1 MHVPR
6 SAVAGS
12 RRPMFVAKRRRR
24 LRPVLLALGLVGAV
38 ALYGAAGD
46 RGTAPAGGPDAA
58 DAAPQS
64 PVAEAPDV
72 DPRGSEAP
80 TPPLATFDG
89 LTLHLPTERPII
101 VGFHEAS
108 TPAALEM
115 GPSGRL
121 QENENTTKFE
131 PPDEV
136 EDGSDYLVMASR
148 GRPRAATSAV
158 DVVMHT
164 GDPVLS
170 PVSGTVTDV
179 RTYHLYGAHEDYRIE
194 LAPHDAPDL
203 RIVLIHLDD
212 LEIAEGDEV
221 QAGESVLAGTARPFP
236 FSSQID
242 RYTEPKRW
250 PHVHLEV
257 KVADD
262 EDDADEDADERRSAT
277 G

>member
-24 LRPVLLALGLVGAV
+24 LWPLLLALGLIAAGAV
-38 ALYGAAGD
+38 SVTAGERATSSLVGSD
-46 RGTAPAGGPDAA
+46 SA
-58 DAAPQS
+58 DAAPQ
-64 PVAEAPDV
+64 PQLAEAPEV
-72 DPRGSEAP
+72 DPPEPDVP
-80 TPPLATFDG
+80 TPPLATFGG
-89 LTLHLPTERPII
+89 LALHLPTERPII

-108 TPAALEM
+108 TPEALEM
-115 GPSGRL
+115 GPTGRL
-121 QENENTTKFE
+121 EENENTTKFE
-131 PPDEV
+131 PPEEV
-136 EDGSDYLVMASR
+136 EEGTDYLVMASR

-158 DVVMHT
+158 DVVMHVN
-164 GDPVLS
+164 DPVLS

-194 LAPHDAPDL
+194 IAPDDAPEL
-203 RIVLIHLDD
+203 RLVLIHLDE
-212 LEIAEGDEV
+212 LEVAEGDEV
-221 QAGESVLAGTARPFP
+221 RAGETVLAGTARPFP

-250 PHVHLEV
+250 PHVHIEV

-262 EDDADEDADERRSAT
+262 ADGGDGERRSAT

>member
-24 LRPVLLALGLVGAV
+24 LRPVLLALLLLGAV
-38 ALYGAAGD
+38 AFYGASGD
-46 RGTAPAGGPDAA
+46 RGTEPLGGNEAA
-58 DAAPQS
+58 DAAPQ
-64 PVAEAPDV
+64 PQFAEAPDV
-72 DPRGSEAP
+72 DADDRDAS
-80 TPPLATFDG
+80 TPPLATYGG
-89 LTLHLPTERPII
+89 LALHLPTERPII

-108 TPAALEM
+108 TPEALEM
-115 GPSGRL
+115 GPTGRL
-121 QENENTTKFE
+121 TENQNTTKFE
-131 PPDEV
+131 PPAEVDEGA
-136 EDGSDYLVMASR
+136 EYLVMASR

-164 GDPVLS
+164 HDPVRS

-179 RTYHLYGAHEDYRIE
+179 RAYYLYGAHEDYRIE

-212 LEIAEGDEV
+212 LEVAEGDEV
-221 QAGESVLAGTARPFP
+221 RAGETALAGTARPFP

-250 PHVHLEV
+250 PHVHIEV

-262 EDDADEDADERRSAT
+262 DEDGEDDDRRSAT

>member
-24 LRPVLLALGLVGAV
+24 LRPVLVALGLIGAV
-38 ALYGAAGD
+38 ALYGASGD
-46 RGTAPAGGPDAA
+46 RSTTPFGGTDSAGAA
-58 DAAPQS
+58 AQPQL
-64 PVAEAPDV
+64 AEAPDV
-72 DPRGSEAP
+72 EEREPKAP
-80 TPPLATFDG
+80 TPPLATFEG
-89 LTLHLPTERPII
+89 LALHLPTERPII

-108 TPAALEM
+108 TPEALEM
-115 GPSGRL
+115 GPTGRL
-121 QENENTTKFE
+121 EENENTTKFE
-131 PPDEV
+131 PPEEVDE
-136 EDGSDYLVMASR
+136 GTDYLVMASR

-158 DVVMHT
+158 DVVMHVN
-164 GDPVLS
+164 DPVRS

-212 LEIAEGDEV
+212 LEVAEGDEV
-221 QAGESVLAGTARPFP
+221 RAGESVLAGTARPFP

-250 PHVHLEV
+250 PHVHIEV

-262 EDDADEDADERRSAT
+262 EDDEDGERRSAT